1 MKIIFSN
8 ITALN
13 KRKLFLCFLMSL
25 MLLGI
30 VTGVIL
36 VMTGSL
42 KSYFVKPIFSQYLYD
57 EYIQKSL
64 LNIFY
69 TSFISL
75 ESIVIFQL
83 LTGFFAMGQ
92 PLCILTLFK
101 RGVAGG
107 ISASLI
113 YMQHEAKG
121 FLIILIFVF
130 PVLFFNM
137 YILVL
142 GARESIR
149 SSNNLVFIL
158 SGKSSENN
166 IEIKLYFLKFLVLTF
181 LAVICSLIESL
192 ATYFFAKIFI

>member
-8 ITALN
+8 ITVLK
-13 KRKLFLCFLMSL
+13 KRKLFLCFLMIF

-30 VTGVIL
+30 ITGAIF
-36 VMTGSL
+36 VMTGNF
-42 KSYFVKPIFSQYLYD
+42 KSYFVKPIFSQYLYS

-75 ESIVIFQL
+75 ESIVIFQML
-83 LTGFFAMGQ
+83 IGFFAIGQ

-101 RGVAGG
+101 RGIAGG
-107 ISASLI
+107 ITASLI
-113 YMQHEAKG
+113 YLQHEAKG

-130 PVLFFNM
+130 PILFFNM

-149 SSNNLVFIL
+149 SSNNLIFLL
-158 SGKSSENN
+158 SGKSNENN
-166 IEIKLYFLKFLVLTF
+166 IEIKLYFLRFLVLTF

-192 ATYFFAKIFI
+192 LTYFFMKIFI